1 MRPRPPR
8 SAALT
13 AAMVFVAVAC
23 AGGGSDDDS
32 PGSGGVVAQF
42 ASYDRAADR
51 EQRVLVGLVAD
62 QEGQVAYGTVRFR
75 FVYLGTR
82 ESPQRRAQPGPALT
96 ATYRALPGS
105 GASGEDGPTVVSA
118 AESRGVYGAD
128 GVRFDRSGLWS
139 VIVNGRV
146 DGEPFEA
153 TAGFEVN
160 PEPYV
165 VAEGE
170 PAPRTA
176 NPLPGAP
183 GLRPQA
189 IDSRA
194 RDDGFVP
201 DPELHATTVAD
212 ALAAGRPVM
221 VVVSTPVYCVSR
233 FCGPITDAVQQLA
246 IEYGDRIAFVHLEVS
261 SNFENQVV
269 NDAAAE
275 WITPRGGNDRDLR
288 EPWVFVVGAD
298 GIVRQRFDNV
308 ASDRELRAAADRLA
322 GG

>member
-1 MRPRPPR
+1 MTPRPLR

-13 AAMVFVAVAC
+13 AAIVFVAVAC
-23 AGGGSDDDS
+23 GGGGSDGDS
-32 PGSGGVVAQF
+32 RGSGGVVAQF

-51 EQRVLVGLVAD
+51 EQRVLVGLVAE

-75 FVYLGTR
+75 FAYLGTR
-82 ESPQRRAQPGPALT
+82 ESPQRRARTGPAVT

-105 GASGEDGPTVVSA
+105 GASGEDGPSVVSA
-118 AESRGVYGAD
+118 TESRGVYGAD
-128 GVRFDRSGLWS
+128 GVRFNQPGLWS
-139 VIVNGRV
+139 VIVTGRV

-153 TAGFEVN
+153 TAAFEVN

-170 PAPRTA
+170 PAPPTA

-183 GLRPQA
+183 DLSPPA

-194 RDDGFVP
+194 RDDGSVP

-212 ALAAGRPVM
+212 ALAAGKRVM

-246 IEYGDRIAFVHLEVS
+246 TEYGDRIAFVHLEVW
-261 SNFENQVV
+261 NDFENQIV

-275 WITPRGGNDRDLR
+275 WITPRGGSDRDLR
-288 EPWVFVVGAD
+288 EPWVFTVGAD
-298 GIVRQRFDNV
+298 GIIRQRFDNV
-308 ASDRELRAAADRLA
+308 ASDRELRAAADRLLR
-322 GG
+322 G